1 MSISEFKTRVN
12 LILAF
17 IIKMNKETLPMGAKK
32 IIIKIY
38 ANSLDINL
46 TNKMIDNIIK
56 CRVPIL
62 ILFIKVTNKIKLL

>member
-12 LILAF
+12 LIINF
-17 IIKMNKETLPMGAKK
+17 ITKMNKETLPHGIKK
-32 IIIKIY
+32 NTVKLY

-56 CRVPIL
+56 CSA
-62 ILFIKVTNKIKLL
+62 THT

>member
-12 LILAF
+12 LITSF
-17 IIKMNKETLPMGAKK
+17 IIKMNKETLPHSIQK

-56 CRVPIL
+56 SSTIH
-62 ILFIKVTNKIKLL
+62 N